1 MQVKCIID
9 GVVLQRRKEEVVEE
23 RRKRQIEER
32 LAVEVAKQQAKPNNQ
47 ADGQPQPN
55 TR

>member
-1 MQVKCIID
+1 MQVKCIMD

-23 RRKRQIEER
+23 RRKRQLEER
-32 LAVEVAKQQAKPNNQ
+32 LAAEVARQQATPSNQ